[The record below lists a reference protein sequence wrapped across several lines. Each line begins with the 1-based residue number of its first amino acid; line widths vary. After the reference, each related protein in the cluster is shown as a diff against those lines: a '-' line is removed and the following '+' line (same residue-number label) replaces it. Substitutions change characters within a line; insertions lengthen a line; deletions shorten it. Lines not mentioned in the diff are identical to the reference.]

1 LQRNSVLHGEKFAT
15 RCGLAA
21 VAEEGIAHVEA
32 AYREIDERIDQHLQH
47 FDQLLETMR
56 ENYRSKLLEAKNDA
70 RV

>member
-1 LQRNSVLHGEKFAT
+1 
-15 RCGLAA
+15 
-21 VAEEGIAHVEA
+21 VEA